1 MTRVVVAGGSGLI
14 GRALVASLIA
24 DGVEVD
30 VLSRD
35 PRRRAKRTP
44 AGARATRWD
53 PADPPDIDPLAQALA
68 GADAVV
74 NVTGAPVGPGPWTPG
89 RKRAIVA
96 SRVGTTAALVAA
108 VERLPPGDRP
118 GVLVNASGTDVYTG
132 LDATPATESDEV
144 GSTPG
149 FLARLGRDW
158 EAAAF
163 RAEDLGVRVVAV
175 RTSFVLAAN
184 SPLLRLFALP
194 TRLFVGGPIGGG
206 RQWFSWIHIDD
217 LVRVYR
223 LAIEDEALSGVVNA
237 AAPGAVRQAD
247 LARAM
252 GRVLRRPSIFPVP
265 AWPLRLVLR
274 EQATLVLGSR
284 RVAPARL
291 QALGFRFAYPE
302 IDAALGQA
310 LGPTRAAAR

>member
-14 GRALVASLIA
+14 GRALVTSLLA

-35 PRRRAKRTP
+35 PRRRTRLIP
-44 AGARATRWD
+44 AGARARRWD
-53 PADPPDIDPLAQALA
+53 PAAPGELDSLALALA

-74 NVTGAPVGPGPWTPG
+74 NVTGAPVGPAPWTPG

-96 SRVGTTAALVAA
+96 SRVGTTAAIVAA
-108 VERLPPGDRP
+108 LDRLPSEDRP
-118 GVLVNASGTDVYTG
+118 HVLVNASGTDGYTG
-132 LDATPATESDEV
+132 LDATPATEAVDV

-149 FLARLGRDW
+149 FLAQLGRDW

-175 RTSFVLAAN
+175 RTSFVLAAG
-184 SPLLRLFALP
+184 SPLLRLFSLP

-223 LAIEDEALSGVVNA
+223 LGLDDERLTGIVNA

-247 LARAM
+247 VARAM
-252 GRVLRRPSIFPVP
+252 GRVLHRPSFFPVP

-284 RVAPARL
+284 WVEPARL
-291 QALGFRFAYPE
+291 SQLGFRFAYPE
-302 IDAALGQA
+302 IEAALREA
-310 LGPTRAAAR
+310 L